1 MDCAVI
7 STRCALSKL
16 LPLILLAAS
25 WCWMAVASHA
35 ADGDNVKRASAKADV
50 SAVEGVDALDAR
62 LDDLIQQLG
71 SPQFTTRRAA
81 ANEIRR
87 IGPEAFDK
95 LHSATENSDPEIASS
110 ANYLLRQIAVR
121 WTRGDDTSSVKRL
134 MRGYGDRNDAD
145 RRRIVQMLAGLPENE
160 GVDGLC
166 RVARFDRS
174 PLLAR
179 LAAMAVIQSE
189 LDNAKG
195 AASPQIDPEVFDR
208 ELGESRR
215 EASRWLRQYQLQ
227 LRDPAASVAGWQQLI
242 DEEAKRTSVDVEE
255 TSPAIVTAML
265 WNLADVH
272 RRLGQTEPL
281 LAVMDRMLAT
291 GDSDSEKLL
300 GTFLQWFVEHESWDA
315 LQQFAT
321 AHDDE
326 IQKSKRTLYLL
337 AMART
342 KQNDNAAAES
352 LAARA
357 AEIEPAK
364 QLDGLDAGQLLV
376 GLGQYD
382 WAVREFEAG
391 FKGKPIDSVVAIGSR
406 VQLSNLLQDYEQ
418 YQQAAEALKPLTDAM
433 QENSDVKRTYEGAL
447 AELAEQSHFLPEVNS
462 LQARRHYLE
471 ACHFE
476 QEHDYTRER
485 EHLLKAIGHDETDA
499 DVLIAMHRVGN
510 ADDAWMADTR
520 KRIQELAKAIEEQID
535 DNPSNPIPYNQW
547 AWLIANTEGDYAKAV
562 RFSRRSLD
570 LEPGTPSFLD
580 TLGRCYFS
588 AGDVENAAKSQREA
602 VALIPH
608 MQVMQRQ
615 LKEFEKAL
623 AAKESKPA
631 VGSPGSDK
639 KD

>member
-1 MDCAVI
+1 MECAVTL
-7 STRCALSKL
+7 TRCATSKTM
-16 LPLILLAAS
+16 PLALLAAG
-25 WCWMAVASHA
+25 WCWLATPAFG
-35 ADGDNVKRASAKADV
+35 ADGDKVQHVSATANV

-95 LHSATENSDPEIASS
+95 LHSATENSDPEIAAS

-121 WTRGDDTSSVKRL
+121 WTRGDDSSSVKRL
-134 MRGYGDRNDAD
+134 MRGYGDRNDED

-160 GVDGLC
+160 GVGGLC

-195 AASPQIDPEVFDR
+195 ATSPQIDPAIFDR

-242 DEEAKRTSVDVEE
+242 DEEAKRTNVDVEE
-255 TSPAIVTAML
+255 TSPAIVTALM

-281 LAVMDRMLAT
+281 LAVMDQMLAA

-342 KQNDNAAAES
+342 KQNDSAAAES

-364 QLDGLDAGQLLV
+364 QFDGLDAGQLLV
-376 GLGQYD
+376 GLGQFD

-391 FKGKPIDSVVAIGSR
+391 FKGKPIESVVAIGSR

-418 YQQAAEALKPLTDAM
+418 YQEAAEALKPLTDAM
-433 QENSDVKRTYEGAL
+433 ENSDVKRTYEGAL
-447 AELAEQSHFLPEVNS
+447 AELAEQDHFLPEVNS

-471 ACHFE
+471 ACHFA

-499 DVLIAMHRVGN
+499 DVLIAMYRVGN

-535 DNPSNPIPYNQW
+535 DNPSSDIPYNQW

-570 LEPGTPSFLD
+570 LRPGTPSFLD
-580 TLGRCYFS
+580 TLGRCYFA
-588 AGDVENAAKSQREA
+588 AGDVENAVKSQREA

-623 AAKESKPA
+623 AAKEKGPG
-631 VGSPGSDK
+631 VGGQGSGE

>member
-1 MDCAVI
+1 MDCAHL
-7 STRCALSKL
+7 STRCTSPKL
-16 LPLILLAAS
+16 PPLVLFAAAC
-25 WCWMAVASHA
+25 CWMAATAFA
-35 ADGDNVKRASAKADV
+35 ADGDKVLHTSAAASI
-50 SAVEGVDALDAR
+50 SAAEGVDSLDAR

-95 LHSATENSDPEIASS
+95 LHSATENSDPEIAAS

-134 MRGYGDRNDAD
+134 MRGYGDRKDDD

-160 GVDGLC
+160 GVGGLC

-179 LAAMAVIQSE
+179 LAAMAVIQSD
-189 LDNAKG
+189 LDSARG
-195 AASPQIDPEVFDR
+195 ADSPQIDPAIFDR

-242 DEEAKRTSVDVEE
+242 DEEAKRTNVDVEE
-255 TSPAIVTAML
+255 TSPAIVTAMM

-281 LAVMDRMLAT
+281 LAVLDRMLAT

-342 KQNDNAAAES
+342 KQNDNAAAEA

-364 QLDGLDAGQLLV
+364 PFDGLNAAQLLV
-376 GLGQYD
+376 ELGQYD
-382 WAVREFEAG
+382 WAVREYKAG
-391 FKGKPIDSVVAIGSR
+391 FEGQPIDSVIAIGSR
-406 VQLSNLLQDYEQ
+406 VELAELLRDYEN
-418 YQQAAEALKPLTDAM
+418 YREAADAIGPLVDAM
-433 QENSDVKRTYEGAL
+433 QNGSDVKRTYEGAL
-447 AELAEQSHFLPEVNS
+447 AELAEQNSFLPEVDM
-462 LQARRHYLE
+462 LFARSHYLE
-471 ACHFE
+471 ACHYA
-476 QEHDYTRER
+476 QQHDYERER

-499 DVLIAMHRVGN
+499 DVLIAMYRVGN
-510 ADDAWMADTR
+510 ADDMWMADTR
-520 KRIQELAKAIEEQID
+520 KRIQALAKAIEEQID
-535 DNPSNPIPYNQW
+535 DNPSSAIPYNQW
-547 AWLIANTEGDYAKAV
+547 AWLIANTEGDFAKAV
-562 RFSRRSLD
+562 RFSRRSL
-570 LEPGTPSFLD
+570 EIAPGTPSFLD
-580 TLGRCYFS
+580 TLGRCYYS
-588 AGDVENAAKSQREA
+588 AGDVENAVKSQRAA

-623 AAKESKPA
+623 AAKEKGPGVGGQGA
-631 VGSPGSDK
+631 VK